1 MVKVRIGIGVVGIVD
16 IIVGIVCSIVGIVRI
31 MVKVRIRIV
40 VLFDRCKLLF
50 VGGLVIIIGFK
61 KKKKKKFNW
70 FWECF
75 GHFVDILGDFL

>member
-16 IIVGIVCSIVGIVRI
+16 SIVGVGYIIGIVRI

-40 VLFDRCKLLF
+40 VLFDRCKLIF

-61 KKKKKKFNW
+61 KNKKKFK
-70 FWECF
+70 
-75 GHFVDILGDFL
+75 

>member
-40 VLFDRCKLLF
+40 VLFDRWKLLF
-50 VGGLVIIIGFK
+50 VGGLVIIIGLK
-61 KKKKKKFNW
+61 KKKINKFK
-70 FWECF
+70 
-75 GHFVDILGDFL
+75 